1 MLMVKKCLNS
11 CTIKMLNDAVK
22 KTLEMPSINYEI
34 NLIIL
39 LKSLLMRIQYL

>member
-1 MLMVKKCLNS
+1 
-11 CTIKMLNDAVK
+11 MLNDAIK